1 MKSKIVFFLI
11 FFSFLFLFLSYL
23 PNIYEVSLVNSLP
36 ADRVM
41 VWGEHIYTYDYNVYL
56 SKIRQGQEGR
66 WSVVDKY
73 DNHPDAKGIFLQM
86 LYLLAGKLGGVFHF
100 TPVFTFQILRTIL
113 SVAWV
118 MAIIFL
124 NVYFLRQPNQYVL
137 GIIFSLLAAGWGH
150 HMDWWQ
156 EMDVLKRL
164 SYVPH
169 YTFSYISI
177 AIASVLFFKNRYF
190 IVLCLLVFLL
200 FLVQPSGALLIFG
213 SWFIY
218 HLLKRPF
225 PWKKTII
232 LIVVALIP
240 LLYIHSVTA
249 TYPWKSL
256 VDFEKNYPLP
266 FNLKEYILAL
276 GPIFFTGVA
285 GLILVLWKRNSRL
298 LPLASW
304 VLAAAAG
311 MTVFTFLPSQ
321 SPLRFVQTANH
332 IPLAILS
339 VYFLSYLVRRKGIFL
354 TSESPG
360 IRGGDSRVKKIPLP
374 KIIATIIITVI
385 IVNGLYQTV
394 LSLKHQFA
402 FIHQRVIATLPL
414 VPYPPQVM
422 YPLTDFW
429 QAIMWLKNNT
439 PETAVVLSQYTA
451 GNYIPAYA
459 GNFVYLGHGSET
471 PHFDARS
478 AQVNAFF
485 SGVETADQAKQFLIQ
500 NNITYV
506 FYGPQ
511 EKENAVNDINAY
523 PFLKPVYR
531 SALVTIFR
539 FQK

>member
-1 MKSKIVFFLI
+1 
-11 FFSFLFLFLSYL
+11 
-23 PNIYEVSLVNSLP
+23 
-36 ADRVM
+36 M

-100 TPVFTFQILRTIL
+100 TPVLTFQILRTIL

-118 MAIIFL
+118 TIIIFL
-124 NVYFLRQPNQYVL
+124 SVYFLQQPNLYAL
-137 GIIFSLLAAGWGH
+137 GIVFSLLSAGWGH
-150 HMDWWQ
+150 YMDWWQ
-156 EMDVLKRL
+156 EMDVLKRI

-177 AIASVLFFKNRYF
+177 AIASVLLFKNRYF
-190 IVLCLLVFLL
+190 IFLCLLVFLL
-200 FLVQPSGALLIFG
+200 LLVQPSGALLILG

-232 LIVVALIP
+232 LTVVALIP
-240 LLYIHSVTA
+240 LLYIRSVTA

-266 FNLKEYILAL
+266 FDLKEYILAL
-276 GPIFFTGVA
+276 GPVFFTGVA

-298 LPLASW
+298 LSLASW
-304 VLAAAAG
+304 LLAAAAG
-311 MTVFTFLPSQ
+311 MAVFTFFPSQ

-339 VYFLSYLVRRKGIFL
+339 VYFIQWLWNWNPKTWIFCDL
-354 TSESPG
+354 GCLPAKRE
-360 IRGGDSRVKKIPLP
+360 RGPTGAKKDMSRIP
-374 KIIATIIITVI
+374 KIIIIVIIITIIIS
-385 IVNGLYQTV
+385 NGLYQTA
-394 LSLKHQFA
+394 LSLKNQFA
-402 FIHQRVIATLPL
+402 FIHQRAIATLPL

-439 PETAVVLSQYTA
+439 PETAVVLSKYTA

-478 AQVNAFF
+478 AQVNTFF
-485 SGVETADQAKQFLIQ
+485 SGEETADQAKQFLIQ

-511 EKENAVNDINAY
+511 EKENAVEDIGRY
-523 PFLKPVYR
+523 PFLKPVWQLP
-531 SALVTIFR
+531 LVTIYR
-539 FQK
+539 ILNLN